1 LKRAL
6 ALAATP
12 ANREQRIAE
21 ATAWLA
27 QIARSNRTD
36 IFPLDLAE
44 NPLMSLSTDRLT
56 SGNALAALAAIP
68 RGDVQR
74 HFAQLAS
81 TDRFDSAIRLDAA
94 HQLAAHIQ
102 RFGLLLSRSE
112 VAQLEAAWH
121 DASSPELAT
130 ALSVAV
136 GTLKPNAKRVADRL
150 GHIALPAAPT
160 P

>member
-1 LKRAL
+1 
-6 ALAATP
+6 
-12 ANREQRIAE
+12 
-21 ATAWLA
+21 
-27 QIARSNRTD
+27 
-36 IFPLDLAE
+36 
-44 NPLMSLSTDRLT
+44 MSLSTERQT
-56 SGNALAALAAIP
+56 SANALTALAAIP

-74 HFAQLAS
+74 HFSQLAS
-81 TDRFDSAIRLDAA
+81 TDRFDAAIRVDAA

-121 DASSPELAT
+121 DANSPELAT

-136 GTLKPNAKRVADRL
+136 GMLKPNAKRVANRL
-150 GHIALPAAPT
+150 EHIALPTAPV